1 MKNIHQTFSWRTTVA
16 LLILICAFCAPS
28 GLEKRTGSTSVRAI
42 MERKMREKAEAQDP
56 ELERKTA
63 DLLKW
68 QMENKQQNNKPGNKP
83 IQKPE
88 LQQSGPRG
96 VEHNMRG
103 LDKLTPEELED
114 LGFDPLA

>member
-1 MKNIHQTFSWRTTVA
+1 MPPNEIDPDT
-16 LLILICAFCAPS
+16 

-96 VEHNMRG
+96 VEHNMRR
-103 LDKLTPEELED
+103 LDQLTPEELED